1 MRSKSQSDRDYYL
14 ATPSDSGV
22 AAINRSVQQAYCLH
36 PGPLHL
42 AKLDATTTV
51 QALPRTMVLELCP
64 VAVAEQSD
72 KSPSTPSS
80 SFCMP
85 FPFQQ

>member
-36 PGPLHL
+36 PGLLHL
-42 AKLDATTTV
+42 AKIEVTTTV
-51 QALPRTMVLELCP
+51 QALPRTVVHELVCL
-64 VAVAEQSD
+64 VAVVMYRDMIPLSANRMP
-72 KSPSTPSS
+72 SPST
-80 SFCMP
+80 
-85 FPFQQ
+85 